1 MIDRKPFTLV
11 LARDTEGNPEVTKQL
26 YPHTGPIGFASDLK
40 LYEYADRL
48 SSLEMT
54 EMEVVFHLMKDPEF
68 IPIASLTLDLHP
80 EELEAISFPELV
92 QAFMTGMRYRTGAFN
107 QPEVSEAL
115 KKSEG
120 EPAMD

>member
-11 LARDTEGNPEVTKQL
+11 LAYSIDGKPEVTKQL
-26 YPHTGPIGFASDLK
+26 YPHTGPVGFAADLK
-40 LYEYADRL
+40 LYEYADKL

-54 EMEVVFHLMKDPEF
+54 EMELVFHLMKDPEF
-68 IPIASLTLDLHP
+68 IPTASLTLDLLP
-80 EELEAISFPELV
+80 EELEAVSFPELV
-92 QAFMTGMRYRTGAFN
+92 GAFMTGMRYRTGAFN
-107 QPEVSEAL
+107 QPEVNEAL